1 MIQFHTTNHRLP
13 VETGRW
19 QGKPL
24 GERFCTLCSNCQIAD
39 EFHFILESNT
49 IRNRIKYFLCKYY
62 CQKPNVI
69 KFTELMLTHYETFLK
84 KNECLL

>member
-1 MIQFHTTNHRLP
+1 MMQFRTTNHGLP

-24 GERFCTLCSNCQIAD
+24 SERFCTLCSNCQIGD